1 MTNWYTADPHFGHEN
16 IIKFCDRPFRS
27 ANHMDAVLMQNLWA
41 RVGPNDALWIV
52 GDFAFGQ
59 KAKDREW
66 LTKLFFKLP
75 GVERHLI
82 VGNHDLEPTLALPW
96 DSVSH
101 LAEVKDGPDNQMHT
115 LCHYPMITWNRAR
128 RGALQI
134 FGHVHK
140 NWKGSSNSVNAGV
153 DVWDYM
159 PMRFEDLARRAKTL
173 PQNKHWVDVE
183 HNAREF

>member
-1 MTNWYTADPHFGHEN
+1 MTNWYTADTHFGHEN

-27 ANHMDAVLMQNLWA
+27 ANHMDAVLMQNLWTM
-41 RVGPNDALWIV
+41 VGPKDALWIV

-66 LTKLFFKLP
+66 LTSLFFKLP
-75 GVERHLI
+75 GAEKHLI

-96 DSVSH
+96 DSISH
-101 LAEVKDGPDNQMHT
+101 MAEVKDGPDSQMHT

-140 NWKGSSNSVNAGV
+140 NWKGSNNSVNAGV

-159 PMRFEDLARRAKTL
+159 PVRFEDLARRAKSL
-173 PQNKHWVDVE
+173 PQNKHWADVE